1 MAHLYLV
8 DGLLVFLLPGLKQ
21 RLCVLND
28 LFNGLLLRLQMFG
41 DRRNRIAYII
51 CITGLATV

>member
-8 DGLLVFLLPGLKQ
+8 DGLLVFLLPGFKQ
-21 RLCVLND
+21 RLGVLND
-28 LFNGLLLRLQMFG
+28 LFNGFFLRLQRFG

-51 CITGLATV
+51 GITGLATV